1 MIESKQ
7 RRQFILHGK

>member
-7 RRQFILHGK
+7 DFEIHS